1 MMNSLQRIKQ
11 AFDNHGSQDNG
22 KISSLAPYGVY
33 VDPFYAS
40 PATTVRL
47 SWSSEDYRASPAGFQ
62 LNTPPRRPYSHRK
75 SYSSPPGSQTSPTAP
90 LLPYSRLPD
99 LISTRST
106 GAYQNYTVTRSHPSG
121 YELVDEPIS
130 SPFNIS
136 VLSPTETATSIPETP
151 LLTPTTDAPFFA
163 PLNVDRVRSIV
174 EQAKETNAGVAPGTS
189 KDTSLHFKNQPF
201 TVPEITITDDNK
213 PGTQQSIYALN
224 DFGWLLDYI
233 GIDRPLS
240 HFPPS
245 VSTKA
250 SLDPSRVKAVELFI
264 KSARNTLAR
273 SGSKMGIDNPRLTT
287 ADGVHII
294 DKLKELEQFFHQ
306 GGVICTDGE
315 TALRDDTTYD
325 KLSPH
330 VSPLDVPVS
339 MFDNTICMSATLSSQ
354 TREKYIQSTYANWAT
369 SSPQYEAERDIT
381 EKGETRCIE
390 NEDEFVE
397 ILLDS
402 NKISAEWSIVD
413 ETTIA
418 NDSNDT
424 IAFSESYERLVK
436 RPRPP
441 VPVQSIHVSQWPR
454 VFDSQ
459 YLSRPTGWKPYQ
471 MEVAPA
477 PHSAESD
484 VAREPPRPALRQSPL
499 PTICFILGF
508 FMPFIWIIGGW
519 FISPSKP
526 RPKPA
531 FIDFET
537 GVSFVLPSTDVE
549 ETKHPWYTHSHPM
562 IRACR
567 YAVVAGTPSITLMA
581 ITFIIMFTVVH

>member
-1 MMNSLQRIKQ
+1 MNSLQRIKQ

-250 SLDPSRVKAVELFI
+250 SLDPSRVKAVKLFI

-306 GGVICTDGE
+306 GGVICTDVRPPFE
-315 TALRDDTTYD
+315 MIQHMISCLLMLARLMCLFPCLTTRSACLRLSLHRPERSIYSRHTQTGPRHLHNT
-325 KLSPH
+325 KLKGISQKKERPG
-330 VSPLDVPVS
+330 VSK
-339 MFDNTICMSATLSSQ
+339 M
-354 TREKYIQSTYANWAT
+354 RT
-369 SSPQYEAERDIT
+369 SSLRFCLILIKYVFSL
-381 EKGETRCIE
+381 
-390 NEDEFVE
+390 FV
-397 ILLDS
+397 S
-402 NKISAEWSIVD
+402 S
-413 ETTIA
+413 
-418 NDSNDT
+418 
-424 IAFSESYERLVK
+424 
-436 RPRPP
+436 
-441 VPVQSIHVSQWPR
+441 
-454 VFDSQ
+454 
-459 YLSRPTGWKPYQ
+459 
-471 MEVAPA
+471 
-477 PHSAESD
+477 SD
-484 VAREPPRPALRQSPL
+484 LHLFRFLPNGAL
-499 PTICFILGF
+499 
-508 FMPFIWIIGGW
+508 
-519 FISPSKP
+519 
-526 RPKPA
+526 
-531 FIDFET
+531 
-537 GVSFVLPSTDVE
+537 
-549 ETKHPWYTHSHPM
+549 
-562 IRACR
+562 
-567 YAVVAGTPSITLMA
+567 
-581 ITFIIMFTVVH
+581 